1 MWDTMEKNNEVLM
14 ISTDLNGCF
23 VLEALWKYK
32 ALVHASQTSTKKYNK
47 NIKASIYFY
56 VHKIKDTNSLL

>member
-1 MWDTMEKNNEVLM
+1 M